1 MNKNLSR
8 PKELKLVSIGSISA
22 ASMLINGFP
31 ECKKNITAIV
41 PTTDTGSST
50 GIIRKIFSLPAP
62 GDVRAVLAAM
72 ADKKGSPAILKK
84 LFDYRFNKNQ
94 FKALPNMALGNLIL
108 AALSD
113 IEGSFA
119 RAIKVSE
126 KLLGV
131 KGKVLPVT
139 TTSTNLKAV
148 LKNGKVVRGEK
159 EVRRPGKP
167 PIEKI
172 FLEEIATLGEG
183 IPRAIRE
190 ADLIMIGPGCFYTSI
205 IACLL
210 VPGLSALLRQTK
222 AKKVFCCNTTTTPG
236 QTDDF
241 TIVDHVNLITHYLDN
256 HPPDYVLV
264 NNKNPQPPIVKAYQR
279 DNVRLVLPTPQEIE
293 EIKTAGIIPVVTDL
307 IEENWTGKRTLHK
320 LDTIRHSAQK
330 VRKALRAIYKMVG
343 AKNFSP
349 LR

>member
-1 MNKNLSR
+1 MNKNMSTH
-8 PKELKLVSIGSISA
+8 KSLKLVSIGSVSA
-22 ASMLINGFP
+22 ASLLIKSFP
-31 ECKKNITAIV
+31 ECKGNLTAIV

-50 GIIRKIFSLPAP
+50 GIIRNFFSLPAP

-72 ADKKGSPAILKK
+72 ADEKGSPAILKK
-84 LFDYRFNKNQ
+84 LFDYRFNKSQ

-119 RAIKVSE
+119 KAVKVSE

-139 TTSTNLKAV
+139 TTNTNLKAV

-172 FLEEIATLGEG
+172 FLEESSATLGAG
-183 IPRAIRE
+183 IPRTIME
-190 ADLIMIGPGCFYTSI
+190 ADMILIGPGCLYTSV

-210 VPGLSALLRQTK
+210 VTGLSALLGQTK

-236 QTDDF
+236 QTDDL
-241 TIVDHVNLITHYLDN
+241 TILDHVNLITQYLDN

-264 NNKNPQPPIVKAYQR
+264 NNKKPRPAVVKAYQR
-279 DNVRLVLPTPQEIE
+279 DNIRLILPTPQEIE
-293 EIKTAGIIPVVTDL
+293 KIKTAGIIPIVTDL
-307 IEENWTGKRTLHK
+307 IEENWTEKRKLHK
-320 LDTIRHSAQK
+320 LDTIRHNPQK
-330 VRKALRAIYKMVG
+330 LRKALLKICYK
-343 AKNFSP
+343 
-349 LR
+349 

>member
-1 MNKNLSR
+1 MNKNLISPNR
-8 PKELKLVSIGSISA
+8 LKLVSIGSISA
-22 ASMLINGFP
+22 ASLLINGFP
-31 ECKKNITAIV
+31 ECKGNLTAIV

-50 GIIRKIFSLPAP
+50 GIIRNFFSLPAP

-72 ADKKGSPAILKK
+72 ADEKGSPAILKK
-84 LFDYRFNKNQ
+84 LFDYRFNNRQ

-108 AALSD
+108 AALAD

-119 RAIKVSE
+119 KAVKVSE

-159 EVRRPGKP
+159 DVRQPGKP

-172 FLEEIATLGEG
+172 FLEENSVTLGAG
-183 IPRAIRE
+183 ILRAIMG
-190 ADLIMIGPGCFYTSI
+190 ADMILIGPGCLYTSI

-210 VPGLSALLRQTK
+210 VPGLSALLDQTT

-236 QTDDF
+236 QTDDL
-241 TIVDHVNLITHYLDN
+241 TIFDHVNLITQYLDN
-256 HPPDYVLV
+256 HPPDFVLV
-264 NNKNPQPPIVKAYQR
+264 NNKKPQPAIVKAYQR
-279 DNVRLVLPTPQEIE
+279 DNIRLILPFPHEIKK
-293 EIKTAGIIPVVTDL
+293 IKTAGSIPMVTDL
-307 IEENWTGKRTLHK
+307 IEENWTGKRNLHK
-320 LDTIRHSAQK
+320 LDSIRHSPQK
-330 VRKALRAIYKMVG
+330 VRKALLKIWYK
-343 AKNFSP
+343 
-349 LR
+349 

>member
-1 MNKNLSR
+1 MNKNMSTH
-8 PKELKLVSIGSISA
+8 KSLKLVSIGSVSA
-22 ASMLINGFP
+22 ASLLIKSFP
-31 ECKKNITAIV
+31 ECKGNLTAIV

-50 GIIRKIFSLPAP
+50 GIIRNFFSLPAP

-72 ADKKGSPAILKK
+72 ADEKGSPAILKK
-84 LFDYRFNKNQ
+84 LFDYRFNKSQ

-119 RAIKVSE
+119 KAVKVSE

-139 TTSTNLKAV
+139 TTNTNLKAV

-172 FLEEIATLGEG
+172 FLEESSATLGAG
-183 IPRAIRE
+183 IPRTIME
-190 ADLIMIGPGCFYTSI
+190 ADMILIGPGCLYTSV

-210 VPGLSALLRQTK
+210 VPGLSDLLNQTK
-222 AKKVFCCNTTTTPG
+222 AKKIYCGNTTTTPG
-236 QTDDF
+236 QTDGL
-241 TIVDHVNLITHYLDN
+241 TIVDHVNLITRYLDN

-264 NNKNPQPPIVKAYQR
+264 NNKKPRPAVVKAYQR
-279 DNVRLVLPTPQEIE
+279 DNIRLILPTPQEIE
-293 EIKTAGIIPVVTDL
+293 KIKTAGIIPIVTDL
-307 IEENWTGKRTLHK
+307 IEENWTEKRKLHK
-320 LDTIRHSAQK
+320 LDTIRHNPQK
-330 VRKALRAIYKMVG
+330 VRKALLKICYK
-343 AKNFSP
+343 
-349 LR
+349 

>member
-1 MNKNLSR
+1 MNKNMSTH
-8 PKELKLVSIGSISA
+8 KSLKLVSIGSVSA
-22 ASMLINGFP
+22 ASLLIKSFP
-31 ECKKNITAIV
+31 ECKGNLTAIV

-50 GIIRKIFSLPAP
+50 GIIRNFFSLPAP

-72 ADKKGSPAILKK
+72 ADEKGSPAILKK
-84 LFDYRFNKNQ
+84 LFDYRFNKSQ

-119 RAIKVSE
+119 KAVKVSE

-139 TTSTNLKAV
+139 TTNTNLKAV

-172 FLEEIATLGEG
+172 FLEESSATLGAG
-183 IPRAIRE
+183 IPRTIME
-190 ADLIMIGPGCFYTSI
+190 ADMILIGPGCLYTSV

-210 VPGLSALLRQTK
+210 VPGLSDLLDQTK
-222 AKKVFCCNTTTTPG
+222 AKKIYCCNTTTTPG
-236 QTDDF
+236 QTDDL
-241 TIVDHVNLITHYLDN
+241 TIVDHVNLITRYLDN

-264 NNKNPQPPIVKAYQR
+264 NNKKPRPAVVKAYQR
-279 DNVRLVLPTPQEIE
+279 DNIRLILPTPQEIE
-293 EIKTAGIIPVVTDL
+293 KIKTAGIIPIVTDL
-307 IEENWTGKRTLHK
+307 IEENWTEKRKLHK
-320 LDTIRHSAQK
+320 LDTIRHNPQK
-330 VRKALRAIYKMVG
+330 VRKALLKICYK
-343 AKNFSP
+343 
-349 LR
+349 

>member
-1 MNKNLSR
+1 M
-8 PKELKLVSIGSISA
+8 SA
-22 ASMLINGFP
+22 ASLLIKGFP
-31 ECKKNITAIV
+31 ECKGSLTAIV

-72 ADKKGSPAILKK
+72 ADEKGSPAILRK
-84 LFDYRFNKNQ
+84 LFDYRFNKRQ

-119 RAIKVSE
+119 KAVKVSE

-139 TTSTNLKAV
+139 TTNTNLKAM

-172 FLEEIATLGEG
+172 FLEENSVTLGEG
-183 IPRAIRE
+183 ILRAIMG
-190 ADLIMIGPGCFYTSI
+190 ADMIIIGPGCLYTSI

-210 VPGLSALLRQTK
+210 VPGFPPYSYQSK
-222 AKKVFCCNTTTTPG
+222 AKKIYCCNTTTTPG
-236 QTDDF
+236 QTDDL
-241 TIVDHVNLITHYLDN
+241 TILDHVNLITQYLDN

-264 NNKNPQPPIVKAYQR
+264 NNKKPRPAVVKAYQR
-279 DNVRLVLPTPQEIE
+279 DNVRLILPTPQEIE
-293 EIKTAGIIPVVTDL
+293 KIKTAGIIPMVTDL
-307 IEENWTGKRTLHK
+307 IEENWTGKRKLHK
-320 LDTIRHSAQK
+320 LDTIRHSPQK
-330 VRKALRAIYKMVG
+330 VRKALREIYKQ
-343 AKNFSP
+343 K
-349 LR
+349 

>member
-1 MNKNLSR
+1 MNKNMS
-8 PKELKLVSIGSISA
+8 KHKNLKLVSIGSVSA
-22 ASMLINGFP
+22 ASLLIKGFP
-31 ECKKNITAIV
+31 ECKGSLTAIV

-72 ADKKGSPAILKK
+72 ADEKGSPAVLKK
-84 LFDYRFNKNQ
+84 LFDYRFNKRQ

-119 RAIKVSE
+119 KAIKVSE

-139 TTSTNLKAV
+139 TTNTNLKAV

-159 EVRRPGKP
+159 EVRQPGKP

-172 FLEEIATLGEG
+172 YLEENSVTLGAG
-183 IPRAIRE
+183 ILRAIMG
-190 ADLIMIGPGCFYTSI
+190 ADMIIIGPGCLYTSI

-210 VPGLSALLRQTK
+210 VPEISKILHQSK
-222 AKKVFCCNTTTTPG
+222 AKKIYCCNTTTTPG
-236 QTDDF
+236 QTDNL
-241 TIVDHVNLITHYLDN
+241 TILDHVNLITQYLDN

-264 NNKNPQPPIVKAYQR
+264 NNKKPRPAVVKAYRR
-279 DNVRLVLPTPQEIE
+279 DNVRLILPTPQEIE
-293 EIKTAGIIPVVTDL
+293 KIKIAGITPMVTDL
-307 IEENWTGKRTLHK
+307 IEENWTEKRKLHK
-320 LDTIRHSAQK
+320 LDTIRHSPQK
-330 VRKALRAIYKMVG
+330 VQKALLKIY
-343 AKNFSP
+343 
-349 LR
+349 

>member
-1 MNKNLSR
+1 MSKYRN
-8 PKELKLVSIGSISA
+8 LKLVSIGSVSA
-22 ASMLINGFP
+22 ASLLIKSFP
-31 ECKKNITAIV
+31 ECKGKLTAIV

-72 ADKKGSPAILKK
+72 ADKKGSPAILRK
-84 LFDYRFNKNQ
+84 LFDYRFNKSQ

-119 RAIKVSE
+119 RAIKISE

-139 TTSTNLKAV
+139 TTSTHLKAV
-148 LKNGKVVRGEK
+148 LKNGKVVREEK

-172 FLEEIATLGEG
+172 FLEKSSATLGEG
-183 IPRAIRE
+183 IPQAIRG
-190 ADLIMIGPGCFYTSI
+190 ADMIIIGPGCFYTSV

-210 VPGLSALLRQTK
+210 VPGLSALLNQTK
-222 AKKVFCCNTTTTPG
+222 AKKIYCCNTTTTPG
-236 QTDDF
+236 QTDDL
-241 TIVDHVNLITHYLDN
+241 TVLDHVNLITQYLDN
-256 HPPDYVLV
+256 YPPDYVLV
-264 NNKNPQPPIVKAYQR
+264 NNKKPRPAVVKAYQR
-279 DNVRLVLPTPQEIE
+279 DNVRLILPTPQEIE
-293 EIKTAGIIPVVTDL
+293 KIKTAGIIPMVTDL
-307 IEENWTGKRTLHK
+307 IEENWTGKRRIHK
-320 LDTIRHSAQK
+320 LDTIRHSPQK
-330 VRKALRAIYKMVG
+330 VGKALRKIYKQ
-343 AKNFSP
+343 K
-349 LR
+349 

>member
-1 MNKNLSR
+1 MNKNLSTHKGLR
-8 PKELKLVSIGSISA
+8 LVSIGSISA
-22 ASMLINGFP
+22 ASLLINSFP
-31 ECKKNITAIV
+31 ECKGNITAIV

-72 ADKKGSPAILKK
+72 ADEKGSPAIVRK
-84 LFDYRFNKNQ
+84 LFDYRFNKSQ

-108 AALSD
+108 AALAD

-131 KGKVLPVT
+131 KGNVLPVT
-139 TTSTNLKAV
+139 TTNTDLTAV
-148 LKNGKVVRGEK
+148 LKNGKIVRGEK

-172 FLEEIATLGEG
+172 FPEESSVTLGAG
-183 IPRAIRE
+183 ILQAIMG
-190 ADLIMIGPGCFYTSI
+190 ADIILIGPGCLYTSI

-210 VPGLSALLRQTK
+210 VPGLSALLDQTK
-222 AKKVFCCNTTTTPG
+222 AKNVFCCNITTTPG
-236 QTDDF
+236 QTDDL
-241 TIVDHVNLITHYLDN
+241 TIMDHVNLITQYLDN

-264 NNKNPQPPIVKAYQR
+264 NNKKPRPEMVKAYQR
-279 DNVRLVLPTPQEIE
+279 DNVRLILPTPE
-293 EIKTAGIIPVVTDL
+293 EIKKIKAAGIIPMVTDL
-307 IEENWTGKRTLHK
+307 IEENWTGKRKLHK
-320 LDTIRHSAQK
+320 RDTIRHSPQK
-330 VRKALRAIYKMVG
+330 VRKALLKIC
-343 AKNFSP
+343 
-349 LR
+349 